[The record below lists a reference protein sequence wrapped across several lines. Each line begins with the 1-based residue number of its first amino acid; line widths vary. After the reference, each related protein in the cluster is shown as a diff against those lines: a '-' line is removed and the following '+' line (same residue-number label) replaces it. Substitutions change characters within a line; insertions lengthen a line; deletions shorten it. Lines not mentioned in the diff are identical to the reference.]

1 VGIQRLKVQGETA
14 TFHFPDNLARALRY
28 EAKVLIDLIQKYY
41 DTPRVVRILGLDG
54 QESEAHLDPTAQ
66 AYAEAQG
73 QTEEEVRK
81 IFNPTVGRYDVT
93 VDTGP
98 AYQTQRQEAFAALSD
113 IAARNPALM
122 QVAGDLIMRAA
133 DFPMAGELADRLEK
147 TLPPGLQDKKGQPE
161 IPPEV
166 QQHLQQADQMA
177 QVAAQH
183 IDELTQQL
191 EQAKQ
196 GTEAE
201 MMKEQAKNQREMA
214 ALQSKSELQMQQA
227 EIDAQIA
234 IRKAAIEAET
244 KKTIAQ
250 MEIESQEELEEM
262 RGYFQLLAARKEP
275 ATDGLRADVEGEFQQ
290 EQQEEIH
297 LPRIIARKMID
308 PDAY

>member
-1 VGIQRLKVQGETA
+1 
-14 TFHFPDNLARALRY
+14 
-28 EAKVLIDLIQKYY
+28 
-41 DTPRVVRILGLDG
+41 
-54 QESEAHLDPTAQ
+54 
-66 AYAEAQG
+66 
-73 QTEEEVRK
+73 
-81 IFNPTVGRYDVT
+81 
-93 VDTGP
+93 
-98 AYQTQRQEAFAALSD
+98 
-113 IAARNPALM
+113 
-122 QVAGDLIMRAA
+122 
-133 DFPMAGELADRLEK
+133 
-147 TLPPGLQDKKGQPE
+147 
-161 IPPEV
+161 
-166 QQHLQQADQMA
+166 MA

-275 ATDGLRADVEGEFQQ
+275 ATDGLRSDVEGEFQP
-290 EQQEEIH
+290 EGVE
-297 LPRIIARKMID
+297 LPRIIKRKLIKMQAPSGAVYTGSIED
-308 PDAY
+308 DESPEMAAT